1 MSEKS
6 PGPLLIFA
14 QRERRER
21 EREGERVEEMEE
33 VDFRGGDERGQND
46 V

>member
-14 QRERRER
+14 QRER